1 MLRIGLCGQQD
12 GCAVEEDKR
21 LNSRAS
27 EGNKPMTLI
36 TRDEIDA
43 EKRALRVL
51 LNSFDAEEETLL
63 EETLDNSRTRRR
75 MGTFIG
81 HTMVKPYW
89 GEH

>member
-1 MLRIGLCGQQD
+1 MK
-12 GCAVEEDKR
+12 EEKR
-21 LNSRAS
+21 RNSRAS

-36 TRDEIDA
+36 PRDEIDA

-51 LNSFDAEEETLL
+51 LDSFHVEEETLL
-63 EETLDNSRTRRR
+63 EETLEDPRTRRKI
-75 MGTFIG
+75 GTFIG